1 MIGGTVVY
9 TASRFRRTFFVTILQ
24 AEQIVHRFLS
34 SLLMLF
40 LLLSQQVTL
49 SHAVS
54 HWAPT
59 AIAAAAGEQKL
70 VGEPREAASHLCDLC
85 VAAAQYAAIL
95 PPSSLHFQAVAALPV
110 HATTSLAQTFEATT
124 LLAFRS
130 RAPPRA

>member
-34 SLLMLF
+34 PLLMLF

-59 AIAAAAGEQKL
+59 AVAAAGEQKL
-70 VGEPREAASHLCDLC
+70 VGETREAASHLCDLC

-95 PPSSLHFQAVAALPV
+95 PPSSHHFQAVAALPV